1 MKRYTAEQVTVSNG
15 SKIVTVHSGEP
26 IELVRQGGNLEIGQ
40 FNGVNIFNAYYA
52 DGTNKPT
59 IELYDPWP
67 HATQTL
73 KSAVVVPTAVHFNTA
88 ATVLGETNTKIFQQL
103 ASFLDLGTQPT
114 GTVTFK
120 AVGVGDTDLVI
131 KSLPQYKA
139 DLDELESFAT
149 GSVDTFT
156 LLDEQLNGDGGLVE
170 VSAQIQADL
179 TTSGGTLLGYVNTTE
194 GYMNTA
200 LGYRDTAKTYQD
212 NAKSYRDTAYS
223 YHNAVSGWYG
233 TISGWKTAAEN
244 ARDLAESY
252 MNQAEAF
259 KNAAGEIVGNDFV
272 TLSTEINGKPL
283 TGNID
288 LDFTDLGMARI
299 NRINDPLVHLFA
311 PNAVVKTLNGPLSV
325 VRGSTA
331 TYIDR
336 YGVLQTAGVDEIRV
350 NANGALLESGS
361 TNLLP
366 NSTPSLSGS
375 YGTAAFES
383 NAASAPDGT
392 LTASKVSAISGGDLY
407 FVPPDI
413 PHAAG
418 EVHTG
423 SAFFKKGMLNPNAFV
438 RFIGHTNAYG
448 SFVIVV
454 FDPHTNT
461 ITGQDAGVLSTGV
474 EILADGW
481 VRIYMTLKTIR
492 DGASAAMY
500 YSIQGM
506 DDGDYA
512 LMWGLQQESLP
523 VATSYIPTN
532 GAVASRQPELV
543 SFNVN
548 HNWPSK
554 VKGSATVSLE
564 LLLLRGSELI
574 GGSHWFLK
582 APTESNGYVGGRF
595 IVAANASSPPAFEAI
610 TRDGGFIIP
619 RVYSTPDYGSH
630 QHVAVTLDGEASLVK
645 ITVDSASAPRS
656 NTFGVWGTFSP
667 NGTVSVGASTTE
679 NVGFMYIKNF
689 RIYDVALTE
698 EEVKLL

>member
-1 MKRYTAEQVTVSNG
+1 MKRYTAAQVTVSSG

-233 TISGWKTAAEN
+233 TISGWKTATEN

-272 TLSTEINGKPL
+272 TLSTEVNGKPL
-283 TGNID
+283 TGNINLDMDD
-288 LDFTDLGMARI
+288 LKLTGTSRV
-299 NRINDPLVHLFA
+299 NNPLVHLFSPSA
-311 PNAVVKTLNGPLSV
+311 IVEKLQGALQVERNSV
-325 VRGSTA
+325 A
-331 TYIDR
+331 TYPDK
-336 YGVLQTAGVDEIRV
+336 YGFLQIADVDEIRV
-350 NANGALLESGS
+350 NNRGVLVERRGF
-361 TNLLP
+361 NLLDYSVP
-366 NSTPSLSGS
+366 VVGAWENPRISITSDLTHSPTGAVDAHELSITSESLA
-375 YGTAAFES
+375 YLRPQTIINFTA
-383 NAASAPDGT
+383 
-392 LTASKVSAISGGDLY
+392 GDLY
-407 FVPPDI
+407 TI
-413 PHAAG
+413 
-418 EVHTG
+418 
-423 SAFFKKGMLNPNAFV
+423 SFFGKAITLDSV
-438 RFIGHTNAYG
+438 LLRLQE
-448 SFVIVV
+448 VV
-454 FDPHTNT
+454 FGNTAQMEINLSEGSVSNVTNKVVDYT
-461 ITGQDAGVLSTGV
+461 V
-474 EILADGW
+474 ESFADGW
-481 VRIYMTLKTIR
+481 NRYSMTAEAIATVSSKVLILYPVSPEVNDR
-492 DGASAAMY
+492 FCV
-500 YSIQGM
+500 
-506 DDGDYA
+506 
-512 LMWGLQQESLP
+512 WGFQVEANPFLS
-523 VATSYIPTN
+523 SYIPSNGVAAERRADVISILMEGNWPTKTK
-532 GAVASRQPELV
+532 GAVTVTCEASTLYEGTEITFAYLFGVRISSTNSVLGRFLMEGYETLV
-543 SFNVN
+543 TNDGVSVGVATPAIRHRNETIKLVN
-548 HNWPSK
+548 TLSSSSSS
-554 VKGSATVSLE
+554 VSATVDGVLNAKPVTEDIWADIGEHTHIS
-564 LLLLRGSELI
+564 I
-574 GGSHWFLK
+574 GGYTNDPLAK
-582 APTESNGYVGGRF
+582 L
-595 IVAANASSPPAFEAI
+595 
-610 TRDGGFIIP
+610 
-619 RVYSTPDYGSH
+619 YG
-630 QHVAVTLDGEASLVK
+630 
-645 ITVDSASAPRS
+645 
-656 NTFGVWGTFSP
+656 
-667 NGTVSVGASTTE
+667 
-679 NVGFMYIKNF
+679 YIKNF
-689 RIYDVALTE
+689 RIYDVELTE
-698 EEVKLL
+698 DEVKLL